1 MKSIGIITIH
11 NSKNNYGGVLQSFGL
26 FEYLRSQ
33 GYAVEVIDLHRPNT
47 HPDYVM
53 SPRYTF
59 MRFHVSLVQYA
70 KARILEIL
78 GKRHLFDPKVG
89 SNWNPDAVK
98 KFNDFNDRIK
108 LSRPYTYIP
117 DLYKN
122 PPKYDAYISGSDQL
136 WNPTQPYCLEPYFLT
151 FVKDSKALKLS
162 YGTSIG
168 ITDLFD
174 QEKKQF
180 KKWLS
185 SYDVISV
192 REQQATDLLREI
204 TDRDITR
211 VPDPTFLLDPEQ
223 WISIAEGQSKHE
235 KYILVFSLGK
245 NYEIVKKAIQLAESF
260 SCKVKVIDQNYAF
273 PLHDNVE
280 PVTDAGPLD
289 FIGLIRDAYLVL
301 TDSFHCTVFSLITG
315 TRNFYTYISPDSDR
329 GSRIVDLLKVY
340 GLENHIVN
348 YLSDIPGDRTLSDE
362 EIHTAKTYSIMKR
375 ERQSGRTFLK
385 DALSIKK

>member
-11 NSKNNYGGVLQSFGL
+11 GSQNNYGGVLQSFGL
-26 FEYLRSQ
+26 YEYLRSQ
-33 GYAVEVIDLHRPNT
+33 GYQVEVIDLHRPNT

-59 MRFHVSLVQYA
+59 MRSNTSKLQYL
-70 KARILEIL
+70 KARILELL

-89 SNWNPDAVK
+89 SNWNPLAAK
-98 KFNDFNDRIK
+98 KFNEFNSAIR
-108 LSRPYTYIP
+108 LSGAYTYIP
-117 DLYKN
+117 DLYAN
-122 PPKYDAYISGSDQL
+122 PPEYDAYISGSDQL

-151 FVKDSKALKLS
+151 FVKDNHALKLS

-168 ITDLFD
+168 ITELYN
-174 QEKKQF
+174 QEKKKF
-180 KKWLS
+180 KRWLS

-192 REQQATDLLREI
+192 REQQAADLLHEISGREI
-204 TDRDITR
+204 SR
-211 VPDPTFLLDPEQ
+211 VPDPTFLLDPQQ
-223 WISIAEGQSKHE
+223 WKSMASNQSAHE

-245 NYEIVKKAIQLAESF
+245 NHEIVKNAIELAKAV
-260 SCKVKVIDQNYAF
+260 SCKVKVIDQNYIF

-289 FIGLIRDAYLVL
+289 FIGLIKNAHLVL

-315 TRNFYTYISPDSDR
+315 TRNFYTYISPESDR

-340 GLENHIVN
+340 NLDNRIVN
-348 YLSDIPGDRTLSDE
+348 DLSDIPGYKILLDE
-362 EIHTAKTYSIMKR
+362 EIDTSKTYSIMEC
-375 ERQSGRTFLK
+375 ERLSGRNFLH
-385 DALSIKK
+385 DALSIEK